1 MAEDKNGKEQGS
13 RTDELRKKGVL
24 TSIQG
29 RGQGK
34 LLGAQLGGQLDQ

>member
-1 MAEDKNGKEQGS
+1 MAEDKNGREQGS
-13 RTDELRKKGVL
+13 RTDIELRKKGVL

-34 LLGAQLGGQLDQ
+34 LLAHS